1 MWKKSFICLAVFL
14 LAVSSAYSYPAWVY
28 GKSKTQT
35 VEVTEVTAEPEAL
48 PQEAQTVSEVSEE
61 TTLNETEPEAQEM
74 SSKQE
79 SASYSETLKG
89 QGANLVNSLKESK
102 AKTAVVTQVSEYV
115 DNVTEGAWLMEV
127 AYNAEV
133 ANHEETEKAYNKLIK
148 AKAFQVTLNPY
159 AMYAPFSQTWGF
171 GINTLYTYKG
181 IGLSVGI
188 EKPTLDFH
196 NDKDLV
202 VTAGL
207 VFTF

>member
-1 MWKKSFICLAVFL
+1 MWRKSFICLAVCL
-14 LAVSSAYSYPAWVY
+14 LVASSLWCYPAWVY

-35 VEVTEVTAEPEAL
+35 VKVTEATAEPEAL

-74 SSKQE
+74 SSTQE
-79 SASYSETLKG
+79 SASYSETLKE

>member
-1 MWKKSFICLAVFL
+1 MWRKSFICLAVCL
-14 LAVSSAYSYPAWVY
+14 LVASSLWCYPAWVY

-35 VEVTEVTAEPEAL
+35 VEVTEATAEPEAL

-74 SSKQE
+74 SSTQE
-79 SASYSETLKG
+79 SASYSETLKE
-89 QGANLVNSLKESK
+89 QGANLVNSLKDSK
-102 AKTAVVTQVSEYV
+102 VKTAVVTQVSEYV